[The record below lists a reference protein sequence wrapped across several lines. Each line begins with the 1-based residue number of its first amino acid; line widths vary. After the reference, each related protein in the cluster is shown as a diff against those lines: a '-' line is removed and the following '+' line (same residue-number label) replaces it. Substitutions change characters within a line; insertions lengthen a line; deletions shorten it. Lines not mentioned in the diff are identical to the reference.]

1 MARTA
6 KTISLKKKG
15 GERNETKAHIL
26 QDHSK
31 TQEQVGHWDVASDN
45 QWAWRPRW
53 KGSQPYSGFP
63 MKGPGSD
70 QQKDLL
76 MLVVKCKSVK
86 YTHVYNNRFSG
97 NLLGSVPVDKV
108 YTAHTRWQA
117 PRVRFPEP

>member
-6 KTISLKKKG
+6 KTISLKKKKK
-15 GERNETKAHIL
+15 RNKTKTHIL

-31 TQEQVGHWDVASDN
+31 AQEQVSHWDVTSDD
-45 QWAWRPRW
+45 QWAWRPQW
-53 KGSQPYSGFP
+53 EGSQPYSGLP

-86 YTHVYNNRFSG
+86 YTHVYNSRFPG
-97 NLLGSVPVDKV
+97 TLLGSVPVDEV
-108 YTAHTRWQA
+108 CTALTR
-117 PRVRFPEP
+117 